1 MLERRKIPHTD
12 LEVSLLCLGTMTFG
26 TPVGETKGIEIV
38 HRALDLGLN
47 FIDTANMYE
56 GYSRYIGSSGG
67 TAEEILGK
75 GLRGRREEAIVATKV
90 GMKIGPDAED
100 EGLSRKHVLR
110 ECDRS
115 LQRLGTDWID
125 LYYMHK
131 PDPEA
136 PLEESIGTFVE
147 LIRVGK
153 VRHWGLSNF
162 DAVEVEQVLEACA
175 REGWPRPVVHQ
186 PPFSLLKRDIESDL
200 LPLCRREEIGV
211 VPFQVLQGGLLS
223 GKYQIG
229 VAPPEGSRGAE
240 KPEWLPLL
248 EDESVMGELQR
259 LAAQA
264 EERGMD
270 LFEYT
275 LRTTVAVA
283 GITSI
288 ILGIK
293 RSEQIEMAVRVFGG
307 EG

>member
-1 MLERRKIPHTD
+1 
-12 LEVSLLCLGTMTFG
+12 
-26 TPVGETKGIEIV
+26 
-38 HRALDLGLN
+38 
-47 FIDTANMYE
+47 
-56 GYSRYIGSSGG
+56 
-67 TAEEILGK
+67 
-75 GLRGRREEAIVATKV
+75 
-90 GMKIGPDAED
+90 
-100 EGLSRKHVLR
+100 
-110 ECDRS
+110 
-115 LQRLGTDWID
+115 
-125 LYYMHK
+125 
-131 PDPEA
+131 
-136 PLEESIGTFVE
+136 ESIGTFVE